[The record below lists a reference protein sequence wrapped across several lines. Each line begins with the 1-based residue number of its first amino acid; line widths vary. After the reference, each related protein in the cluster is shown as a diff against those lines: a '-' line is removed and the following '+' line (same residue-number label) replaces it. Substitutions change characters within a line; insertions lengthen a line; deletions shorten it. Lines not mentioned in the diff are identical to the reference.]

1 MPRGESGRQ
10 LDGRG
15 GAPGWASAP
24 TTPTS
29 LPTVGPAPNSGAAC
43 SRRRREPGP
52 KGSSGLRAEG
62 VAWPRRLETAC
73 SSFLHRGHRPSGAPR
88 PPAWRARYHR
98 PLSLSFPLRRCV
110 SGPCYHSQT
119 RAQPHATGTR
129 TPGGR
134 REREEASKSE
144 RTSGP
149 QTGAEVNTGGAGRGR
164 HTVARGGRRGELV
177 RGRGRRAE
185 PSGQV
190 SPAQPPPL
198 TLAATASMLAGT
210 THSKVLAFFSR
221 E

>member
-1 MPRGESGRQ
+1 MCVPRGESGRQ

-29 LPTVGPAPNSGAAC
+29 LPTVGPAPNSGAAR

-73 SSFLHRGHRPSGAPR
+73 SPFLHRGHRPSGAPR

-98 PLSLSFPLRRCV
+98 PLSLSFPLTRCV
-110 SGPCYHSQT
+110 SGPCHHSQT

-134 REREEASKSE
+134 REREEPSKSE

-149 QTGAEVNTGGAGRGR
+149 QTGAEVNTGGTGRDGTRSPRGAAVVAAQSPPGRCRPPSPRPSPWLPRPRCWRER
-164 HTVARGGRRGELV
+164 HTRKCWRSFPG
-177 RGRGRRAE
+177 
-185 PSGQV
+185 
-190 SPAQPPPL
+190 
-198 TLAATASMLAGT
+198 
-210 THSKVLAFFSR
+210 SR
-221 E
+221 